1 MYKPKFTMT
10 DRDKK
15 KALWVTFPDGSQY
28 NFGDLDVTT
37 VGKAQSAIIHAFE
50 LGFKAR
56 AMCERFID
64 QESLIPWDGFIEE
77 SK

>member
-15 KALWVTFPDGSQY
+15 KALWVTMPTGY
-28 NFGDLDVTT
+28 CWNIGDVKGEMADAV
-37 VGKAQSAIIHAFE
+37 QSAIIHAFE
-50 LGFKAR
+50 LGYTAHR
-56 AMCERFID
+56 MVGDMC
-64 QESLIPWDGFIEE
+64 IPYGAKFEE